1 MKIEFSLIN
10 NREDYIWINN
20 LATLDIV
27 CSDGEATEIIIDDI
41 LSTYSLKEVPS
52 VLSKLISKLKR
63 GGTIVLYFVDIEI
76 MAKMLTLGSINFEM
90 FNDAL
95 TGIQPIKTFL
105 ETDFVV
111 DILNKNNVR
120 ITKTHFKTFTSIIV
134 GEYQ

>member
-41 LSTYSLKEVPS
+41 LSTYSLKEVPL

-90 FNDAL
+90 FNDTL

-111 DILNKNNVR
+111 DILNKNNVK